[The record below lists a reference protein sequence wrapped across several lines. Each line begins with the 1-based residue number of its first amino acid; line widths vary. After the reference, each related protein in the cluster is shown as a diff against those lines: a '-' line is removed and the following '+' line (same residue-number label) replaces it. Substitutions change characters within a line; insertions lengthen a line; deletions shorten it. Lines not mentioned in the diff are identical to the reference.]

1 MNLLRQT
8 GLRLCVTNAI
18 IEAAAELVKGEPTVM
33 NPALRRR
40 LHPLPRALPLFFAL
54 LLAACSA
61 NPPRIPF
68 DSLDFALADAGSG
81 QKLYDQS
88 NSEAPACSACHSISG
103 ASSGIGNSLAGLANV
118 AADRVNGQ
126 SAQQYLYWSIL
137 RPGQYLVA
145 GYSNLM
151 YADYEDSLEAADIAD
166 LIAYLLTLE

>member
-1 MNLLRQT
+1 MRLLRQT
-8 GLRLCVTNAI
+8 GLRLNLTNAI
-18 IEAAAELVKGEPTVM
+18 IKAAAELVKGMLMVM
-33 NPALRRR
+33 SPALRRR
-40 LHPLPRALPLFFAL
+40 LRPWPLALLGLL
-54 LLAACSA
+54 LLAACSVE
-61 NPPRIPF
+61 PPRIPF

-81 QKLYDQS
+81 QKLYHQS

-118 AADRVNGQ
+118 AAGRVAGQ
-126 SAQQYLYWSIL
+126 SARQYLYWSIL
-137 RPGQYLVA
+137 RPGQHLVA